1 MASSGVN
8 ASGFYDPD
16 GVGNGGTVDGLAICE
31 GKEYGYH
38 VTYGRKRMEF
48 RTDDKM
54 YIVDANTSVAS
65 NVRDAVEFSP
75 ALIVDGK
82 ALIDE
87 QSASALSSRAR

>member
-1 MASSGVN
+1 
-8 ASGFYDPD
+8 
-16 GVGNGGTVDGLAICE
+16 
-31 GKEYGYH
+31 
-38 VTYGRKRMEF
+38 MEF

-87 QSASALSSRAR
+87 QSGFRSIQPRTVIAQAKGRRCYDARYRGPFGRPLT